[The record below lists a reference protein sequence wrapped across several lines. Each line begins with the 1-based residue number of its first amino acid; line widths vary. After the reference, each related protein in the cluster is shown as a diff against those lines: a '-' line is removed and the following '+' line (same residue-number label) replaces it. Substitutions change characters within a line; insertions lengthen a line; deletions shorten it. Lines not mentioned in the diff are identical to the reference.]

1 MAQQLIFTSVP
12 RGYQPGASGYCTAA
26 RSEQMRAGLV
36 QRLEQMSVY
45 SHRTVSPNPTILA
58 YRLVDLGGV
67 KYRVLSRIRDAGLDF
82 TQRSNFIAH
91 HLAFEPGESVGGA
104 SPAEILLFWDGW
116 KDQWEGNPSA
126 LQDEKGDVIG
136 SPVRKLFPPC
146 KHWED
151 LTGDSGWGAFPWN
164 HSGSCCWVHE
174 KLDEFEL
181 LHLMGETLR
190 LKSSGKIDALWETSF
205 TTYLGTI
212 VEASKYHWSAWNAL
226 DPIPTGKELGK
237 NLIRVESLNGDPI
250 GSKELIEIARRGYTS
265 NGIASNIQPALSAPK
280 EVKTQAQHRNPS
292 VQHQRKES
300 DPRTF
305 IPSAKTQKN
314 YFPALIATIAAAII
328 SLASIF
334 LYTNSLEE
342 NKKSSDTA
350 LANCI
355 ESISEKL
362 SRGNRDKQVEN
373 YNSDLPDDQLKS
385 IKETDQESIRKLDKS
400 VRNLNDDQASMDT
413 VLEAISEVENVATTD
428 ESKKKIDALRAKIIK
443 WGTEKRKAK
452 IKSAISVRIRQIIQT
467 ETINYEADMN
477 RFVEIKTDWKKEI
490 SEDFPYEYIQEII
503 AIGKEI
509 SLCNPIESEQFNKS
523 LKKLENY
530 NNPEAR
536 DYALKVKQHEETLRE
551 KYVKNIKSS
560 AATQP
565 STDQVIHN
573 QDTRKYENIILKA
586 LFGSINENILQKYP
600 NATFSYCLE
609 ENLVFPDGFR
619 KCQHIGKIELSNF
632 KTTDLNSPDVF
643 DESGFLKSSFNNS
656 PSLLLICQDKE
667 KANILAY
674 SLDKPCDLEMNVT
687 DQKNGIINSLKDLK
701 EYLETTLIFDP
712 SGKKKLQWII
722 CKADS
727 EKTIKTGLDVLDREE
742 INIIYELLFQDKQT
756 EILNGFKR
764 AKGNVTLQEIATLWL
779 NRPNIQTTNNIKILD
794 EAVKAYLSEKEKT
807 ATNATSLEYSG
818 LNESKKAD
826 KIKQNVQK
834 IMNEHNVWI
843 DGTDSDKKARQADTI
858 DLLGAALQLKVNQ
871 YRGFLFIGS
880 NNDITKI
887 KQGDYKE
894 ISANKNN
901 QNIIM
906 LWDKYRKYL
915 EEKSSG
921 DKPEPQ
927 KEYEWLLKHVL
938 LKGRDYK
945 LYLGPVPADSTDG
958 VLKYFQIITN

>member
-1 MAQQLIFTSVP
+1 
-12 RGYQPGASGYCTAA
+12 
-26 RSEQMRAGLV
+26 
-36 QRLEQMSVY
+36 MSVY

-190 LKSSGKIDALWETSF
+190 LKSSGKIDTLWETSF

-237 NLIRVESLNGDPI
+237 NVIRIESLNGDPI

-265 NGIASNIQPALSAPK
+265 NGIASNIQSALSAPK
-280 EVKTQAQHRNPS
+280 EVKTQAQHCNPS
-292 VQHQRKES
+292 VRHQRKES

-305 IPSAKTQKN
+305 IQSAKTQKN

-334 LYTNSLEE
+334 LYRNSLEE
-342 NKKSSDTA
+342 NKKSSDAA

-355 ESISEKL
+355 ESISENL
-362 SRGNRDKQVEN
+362 SWGNRDKQVEN
-373 YNSDLPDDQLKS
+373 YNSDLPDDLLKS
-385 IKETDQESIRKLDKS
+385 IKEADQELIRKLEKS
-400 VRNLNDDQASMDT
+400 IRNLNDDQASMEA
-413 VLEAISEVENVATTD
+413 VLAAISEVENVATTD
-428 ESKKKIDALRAKIIK
+428 ESKKKIDALRAKIRK
-443 WGTEKRKAK
+443 WGTEKQKAK
-452 IKSAISVRIRQIIQT
+452 IKSAISARIDQIIRT
-467 ETINYEADMN
+467 ETINYETDMN
-477 RFVEIKTDWKKEI
+477 RFVEIKKDWKKEI

-503 AIGKEI
+503 IIVKEL
-509 SLCNPIESEQFNKS
+509 SLSNPIESEQYNKS
-523 LKKLENY
+523 LKKNLENY
-530 NNPEAR
+530 LNNPEAR
-536 DYALKVKQHEETLRE
+536 DYALKVIQHEKTLRE
-551 KYVKNIKSS
+551 KYEKDVKSS
-560 AATQP
+560 AAIQP

-586 LFGSINENILQKYP
+586 LFGSISENILQKYP

-632 KTTDLNSPDVF
+632 KTTDLNSQDVF

-656 PSLLLICQDKE
+656 TSLLLICQDKE

-674 SLDKPCDLEMNVT
+674 SLEKPCDLEMSVT

-727 EKTIKTGLDVLDREE
+727 EKTIKTGLDVLDREV
-742 INIIYELLFQDKQT
+742 INIIYDLLFQDRQT

-779 NRPNIQTTNNIKILD
+779 NRPSIQTTNNIKILD
-794 EAVKAYLSEKEKT
+794 EAVKAYLREKEKT

-818 LNESKKAD
+818 LNELKKAD

-834 IMNEHNVWI
+834 IINEHNVWI
-843 DGTDSDKKARQADTI
+843 DGTDTDKKARQADTI

-887 KQGDYKE
+887 KQGDYEE

-915 EEKSSG
+915 EEKSRG

-927 KEYEWLLKHVL
+927 KENEWLLKHVL

-945 LYLGPVPADSTDG
+945 LYLGPAPADSTDG
-958 VLKYFQIITN
+958 DLKYFQIITN

>member
-1 MAQQLIFTSVP
+1 M
-12 RGYQPGASGYCTAA
+12 
-26 RSEQMRAGLV
+26 
-36 QRLEQMSVY
+36 
-45 SHRTVSPNPTILA
+45 
-58 YRLVDLGGV
+58 
-67 KYRVLSRIRDAGLDF
+67 
-82 TQRSNFIAH
+82 
-91 HLAFEPGESVGGA
+91 
-104 SPAEILLFWDGW
+104 
-116 KDQWEGNPSA
+116 
-126 LQDEKGDVIG
+126 
-136 SPVRKLFPPC
+136 
-146 KHWED
+146 
-151 LTGDSGWGAFPWN
+151 
-164 HSGSCCWVHE
+164 HE

-237 NLIRVESLNGDPI
+237 NLIRIESLNGDPI

-265 NGIASNIQPALSAPK
+265 NGIASNIQPGLSAPK
-280 EVKTQAQHRNPS
+280 EVKTQAQHRNPN

-300 DPRTF
+300 GPRTF

-314 YFPALIATIAAAII
+314 YFPALIATIVAAII

-334 LYTNSLEE
+334 LYRSSLEE
-342 NKKSSDTA
+342 NKRSSDAA

-355 ESISEKL
+355 ESISGNL
-362 SRGNRDKQVEN
+362 SWGNRDKQVEN
-373 YNSDLPDDQLKS
+373 YISDLPDDLLKS
-385 IKETDQESIRKLDKS
+385 IKETDQESIRKLDES

-413 VLEAISEVENVATTD
+413 VLEAITEVEKVATTD
-428 ESKKKIDALRAKIIK
+428 ESKKKIDALRSKIIK
-443 WGTEKRKAK
+443 WETEKRKAK
-452 IKSAISVRIRQIIQT
+452 IKSAISVQIRQIIQT

-477 RFVEIKTDWKKEI
+477 RFVEIKKDWEKRI
-490 SEDFPYEYIQEII
+490 SEDFPYEYIQKII
-503 AIGKEI
+503 EIGKEL

-523 LKKLENY
+523 LKRLENY
-530 NNPEAR
+530 LNDPEAR
-536 DYALKVKQHEETLRE
+536 NYALKVKQHEETFRE
-551 KYVKNIKSS
+551 KNVKNIKSS

-565 STDQVIHN
+565 STDQVMHN

-586 LFGSINENILQKYP
+586 LFGSISENILQKYP

-619 KCQHIGKIELSNF
+619 KCQHIGKIEMSNF
-632 KTTDLNSPDVF
+632 KTTDLNSSDVF

-656 PSLLLICQDKE
+656 PSLLLICQEKE

-674 SLDKPCDLEMNVT
+674 SLEKPCDLEMSVT
-687 DQKNGIINSLKDLK
+687 DHKNGIINSLKDLK

-742 INIIYELLFQDKQT
+742 INIIYELLFQDRQT

-764 AKGNVTLQEIATLWL
+764 TKGNVTLQEIATLWS
-779 NRPNIQTTNNIKILD
+779 NRPSIQTTNHIKILD
-794 EAVKAYLSEKEKT
+794 EAVKAYLGEKEKT

-818 LNESKKAD
+818 LNELKKAD

-887 KQGDYKE
+887 KQGDYE
-894 ISANKNN
+894 ELSANKNN

-906 LWDKYRKYL
+906 LWDKYRKI
-915 EEKSSG
+915 S
-921 DKPEPQ
+921 
-927 KEYEWLLKHVL
+927 
-938 LKGRDYK
+938 
-945 LYLGPVPADSTDG
+945 
-958 VLKYFQIITN
+958 

>member
-1 MAQQLIFTSVP
+1 
-12 RGYQPGASGYCTAA
+12 
-26 RSEQMRAGLV
+26 MRAGLV

-45 SHRTVSPNPTILA
+45 SHRTVSPNPTILS

-190 LKSSGKIDALWETSF
+190 LKSSGKIDTLWETSF

-212 VEASKYHWSAWNAL
+212 IEASKYHWSAWNAL

-237 NLIRVESLNGDPI
+237 NVIRIESLNGDPI

-265 NGIASNIQPALSAPK
+265 NGIASNIQSALSAPK

-292 VQHQRKES
+292 VRHQRKES

-305 IPSAKTQKN
+305 IQSAKTQKN
-314 YFPALIATIAAAII
+314 YFPALIATIAAASI

-334 LYTNSLEE
+334 LYRNSLEE
-342 NKKSSDTA
+342 NKKSSDAA

-355 ESISEKL
+355 ESISENL
-362 SRGNRDKQVEN
+362 SWGNRDKQVEN
-373 YNSDLPDDQLKS
+373 YNSDLPDDLLKS
-385 IKETDQESIRKLDKS
+385 IKEKDQECIRILDKS
-400 VRNLNDDQASMDT
+400 VRNLNDDKASMET
-413 VLEAISEVENVATTD
+413 VLAAISSVESVATTD
-428 ESKKKIDALRAKIIK
+428 ESKKKINALRARIIK
-443 WGTEKRKAK
+443 CGDEKRKAK
-452 IKSAISVRIRQIIQT
+452 IKSAISARIDQIIRT
-467 ETINYEADMN
+467 ETINYETDMN

-503 AIGKEI
+503 VIGKEL
-509 SLCNPIESEQFNKS
+509 SLSNPIESEQYNKS
-523 LKKLENY
+523 IKSLENY
-530 NNPEAR
+530 LNNPETR
-536 DYALKVKQHEETLRE
+536 HYALKVIQHEKTLRE
-551 KYVKNIKSS
+551 KYVKDVKSS
-560 AATQP
+560 APTQP
-565 STDQVIHN
+565 STDEVRHN
-573 QDTRKYENIILKA
+573 QDTKKYENILLKA
-586 LFGSINENILQKYP
+586 LFGSISEDILQKYT

-619 KCQHIGKIELSNF
+619 KCQHIGKIEFSNF
-632 KTTDLNSPDVF
+632 KTTDLKSSDVF
-643 DESGFLKSSFNNS
+643 DGRGFLKSSFNNS
-656 PSLLLICQDKE
+656 PSLLLICKDKE

-674 SLDKPCDLEMNVT
+674 SLEKPCDLEMNVT
-687 DQKNGIINSLKDLK
+687 DQKNEIINDLKDLK

-712 SGKKKLQWII
+712 SGKKKLQWSI
-722 CKADS
+722 CTADS
-727 EKTIKTGLDVLDREE
+727 EKTIKTGLDVLDCGE
-742 INIIYELLFQDKQT
+742 INIIYNLLFEDRRT

-764 AKGNVTLQEIATLWL
+764 AKGNVTFKDLDTLWL
-779 NRPNIQTTNNIKILD
+779 NRPNIQSTNNIKILD
-794 EAVKAYLSEKEKT
+794 EVVKAYLCEKEKT

-834 IMNEHNVWI
+834 IINEHNVWI

-871 YRGFLFIGS
+871 FRSFLFLGS

-887 KQGDYKE
+887 KREDYVE

-901 QNIIM
+901 QIIII

-915 EEKSSG
+915 EERSSG

-945 LYLGPVPADSTDG
+945 LYLGPAPADPRNGD
-958 VLKYFQIITN
+958 LKYFQIIIN